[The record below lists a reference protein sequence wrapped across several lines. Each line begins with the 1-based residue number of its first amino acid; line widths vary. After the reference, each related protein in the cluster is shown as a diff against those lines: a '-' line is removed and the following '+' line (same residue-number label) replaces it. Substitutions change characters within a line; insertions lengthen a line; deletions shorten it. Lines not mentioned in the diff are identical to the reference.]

1 MKNCELCNRLARI
14 YCESDHA
21 NLCWDCD
28 LKVHSANFLVAK
40 HSRSLLCH
48 VCQSSTA
55 WSAAGAKIGRTAS
68 VCERCVND
76 EGTGRQEEEEEDDVE
91 EEENED
97 EDEEEIDL
105 EDIQVVPWSS
115 TPPPPPASSSSSDE
129 SLNSHEIFSS
139 KRIREDD
146 DSGTSTSHREVGA
159 PAAAAAAEDHGG
171 DEFVDSFS
179 TRMRMPSKIQR
190 TEESLT
196 GRVETTGCSATI
208 EFIGRINRQQMN
220 SSPVGAIAEF
230 CGLGQGYKSR

>member
-76 EGTGRQEEEEEDDVE
+76 EGTGREEEEEDDVE

-129 SLNSHEIFSS
+129 SLNSHEIFSL
-139 KRIREDD
+139 KRIREED

-159 PAAAAAAEDHGG
+159 PAAAAEDHGG
-171 DEFVDSFS
+171 DEFADSFS

-208 EFIGRINRQQMN
+208 ELIGDR
-220 SSPVGAIAEF
+220 
-230 CGLGQGYKSR
+230 